1 MDINSYE
8 PAARRE
14 HGDIP
19 ELDISDRRLWHS
31 CCLRIDQDACTFSV
45 TMVGVFIVMLFSCY
59 QLVTL
64 ENCHS
69 QNTYVALLS
78 SLIGVL
84 LPSPILKK

>member
-1 MDINSYE
+1 MPITTYE
-8 PAARRE
+8 SVAQAP
-14 HGDIP
+14 
-19 ELDISDRRLWHS
+19 LDISNRRLWHS

-45 TMVGVFIVMLFSCY
+45 TMAAVFVVMFFCCF

-64 ENCHS
+64 KDCHS
-69 QNTYVALLS
+69 QNTYVAILS